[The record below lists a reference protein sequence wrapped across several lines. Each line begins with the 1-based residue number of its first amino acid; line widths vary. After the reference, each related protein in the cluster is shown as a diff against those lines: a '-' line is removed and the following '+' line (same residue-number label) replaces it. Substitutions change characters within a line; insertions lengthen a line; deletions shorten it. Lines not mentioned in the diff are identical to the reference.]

1 MTDKSRARADYRA
14 IKGMQEYASHQIE
27 VAFEKGFAQ
36 CDKQLQEACDNAR
49 REGYGEGLNAAWEC
63 ARKIIPLW
71 VKGKTADIFGT
82 RDIETIFKSYFASD
96 AISKIKEYE
105 EEQNDDEVKVGD
117 EMVTYDGNKPVTII
131 VTYVSKDGHIDGID
145 FEGMGYT
152 NRPLAHWTKTNRHFP
167 QIAETLKQL
176 KGAE

>member
-27 VAFEKGFAQ
+27 VAFKKGFDQ

-71 VKGKTADIFGT
+71 EKGKTADIFGT
-82 RDIETIFKSYFASD
+82 RDIETIFKGYFASD
-96 AISKIKEYE
+96 AMSKIKEYE

-117 EMVTYDGNKPVTII
+117 EMVAYADDKSTTII
-131 VTYVSKDGHIDGID
+131 VTYVSEDGHIDGID
-145 FEGMGYT
+145 SEGMGYT
-152 NRPLAHWTKTNRHFP
+152 HRYLAYWTKTGRHFP
-167 QIAETLKQL
+167 QIAETLKRL

>member
-1 MTDKSRARADYRA
+1 MTDESRARADYRA

-71 VKGKTADIFGT
+71 EKGKTADIFGT
-82 RDIETIFKSYFASD
+82 RDIETIFKRYFASD

-105 EEQNDDEVKVGD
+105 EKQAEVEIKVGD
-117 EMVTYDGNKPVTII
+117 EVTISSSMDTLI
-131 VTYVSKDGHIDGID
+131 VVTVCQDSVRVMNRFGDSVYVDPYYVK
-145 FEGMGYT
+145 
-152 NRPLAHWTKTNRHFP
+152 KTGRHFP

-176 KGAE
+176 KKAE